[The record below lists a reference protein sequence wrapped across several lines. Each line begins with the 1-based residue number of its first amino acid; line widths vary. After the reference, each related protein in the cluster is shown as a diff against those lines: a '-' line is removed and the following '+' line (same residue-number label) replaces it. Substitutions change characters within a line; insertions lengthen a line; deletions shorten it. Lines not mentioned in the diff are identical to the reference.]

1 MPFAAFACAPFN
13 GRSRYPHTT
22 LYICR
27 SFRYRFPAFVVRQ
40 CAPVLVG
47 PLSAGARIGACACAW
62 AVSCRAE
69 TVSMRVARR
78 LCSDTVN
85 LRWVWLMFEEFRAVA
100 EGLASRLH
108 HAVAVDDMHSR
119 RPARTAHDQDI
130 DDHRGAV
137 GSHAPSIAGPRLSS
151 ALLRDPY
158 SDCAGAYLRRSGESR
173 ARKSMCSSPMRWR
186 TLRLSVAFLRRQLV
200 ERSRTS
206 AG

>member
-1 MPFAAFACAPFN
+1 
-13 GRSRYPHTT
+13 
-22 LYICR
+22 
-27 SFRYRFPAFVVRQ
+27 
-40 CAPVLVG
+40 
-47 PLSAGARIGACACAW
+47 
-62 AVSCRAE
+62 
-69 TVSMRVARR
+69 MRVARR